1 MAGYSDED
9 KEAFARKDRM
19 IVAQTCLERAIETL
33 SITDESK
40 NFSVSTTLSLADEYY
55 NYVFDKADNKHGSNV
70 NGDSVVHNSSPT
82 PQPTVN
88 QKKWL
93 DNIAKKYGYN
103 KEDVWENYKKY
114 PSTAEEAVECVKI
127 LKGKGK

>member
-1 MAGYSDED
+1 MSGYSDED

-19 IVAQTCLERAIETL
+19 IVAQTCIERAIELLEYDT
-33 SITDESK
+33 E
-40 NFSVSTTLSLADEYY
+40 ADADRLRRVLEIADKLFD
-55 NYVFDKADNKHGSNV
+55 YVFDKADNKHGSND
-70 NGDSVVHNSSPT
+70 NGDSVVHNSSST

-103 KEDVWENYKKY
+103 TEDVWDNYKKY

>member
-1 MAGYSDED
+1 MTDNY
-9 KEAFARKDRM
+9 KENDDRRQKL

-33 SITDESK
+33 EI
-40 NFSVSTTLSLADEYY
+40 LSAGTAGNVADVFPIADVYY
-55 NYVFDKADNKHGSNV
+55 NYVFDKADNKHGLNDSSSNIV
-70 NGDSVVHNSSPT
+70 SNSHLSPT

-88 QKKWL
+88 QEKWL
-93 DNIAKKYGYN
+93 DNIAKKYGYS
-103 KEDVWENYKKY
+103 KKDVWENYKKY